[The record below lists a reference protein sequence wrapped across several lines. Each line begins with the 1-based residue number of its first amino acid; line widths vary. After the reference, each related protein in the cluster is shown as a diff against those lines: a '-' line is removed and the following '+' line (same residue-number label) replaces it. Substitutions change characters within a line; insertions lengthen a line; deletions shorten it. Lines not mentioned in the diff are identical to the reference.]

1 MLHLLFAVN
10 CLHIWKTLVKNSS
23 SFSILSPNW
32 KVPGICICL
41 VFQSSFS
48 VSFLAIL
55 PAIQTPEPHWVGKM
69 CVHQSFAQWKKIMLS
84 GLFTRQHW
92 DRPDIILNKYA
103 WHHLQEIYVMGLS
116 KLSSSSVFNLFFTLL
131 LHAHIPPSQVH
142 TALPFF
148 CYTSTFQACLS
159 NLDRHPAWT
168 DLLCTKHCW
177 THYEKDMGDMGNVHH
192 CLIPELVPAFAL
204 LLGAAVTMCIM

>member
-1 MLHLLFAVN
+1 MPSQFGKHQSELL
-10 CLHIWKTLVKNSS
+10 LLQHSL
-23 SFSILSPNW
+23 SILESPRDFHLSCFP
-32 KVPGICICL
+32 VLLVCIFPSYPSCNIDTRTWL
-41 VFQSSFS
+41 IRQNMCAPKFCTVEK
-48 VSFLAIL
+48 IL
-55 PAIQTPEPHWVGKM
+55 
-69 CVHQSFAQWKKIMLS
+69 LS
-84 GLFTRQHW
+84 GLFARQHW

-148 CYTSTFQACLS
+148 CYTPTFQASLS

-168 DLLCTKHCW
+168 DLLCTKHRW
-177 THYEKDMGDMGNVHH
+177 TH
-192 CLIPELVPAFAL
+192 
-204 LLGAAVTMCIM
+204 